1 MRALVY
7 AARNLRRQPARTV
20 FGLLGIISVGA
31 LLLDMLLLSNGLVL
45 SFGKLL
51 DQVGYDVRVTATQAM
66 PSFGARIEEADRLA
80 AELLSLS
87 EVDAVSTLAIF
98 EATVSNP
105 SIDPQETEFWR
116 HSTPATLIGTNGDTR
131 ANWTILEGQGLEFS
145 VHDRPIVIDRETAR
159 IVNLKIGDDIH
170 LIGHC
175 QSEATMQPRTLFTI
189 AGIADFAFSAQGSAW
204 VAGRLHDVGAACGF
218 TGLRKNSPPAQILL
232 VASAEGVSPDRVI
245 AAIQKIRPDLHAFSN
260 EDFLDRLRTGGY
272 SYFQQISRMLTVI
285 TLGFSILLIT
295 TLISVAVNQRLGEI
309 AALRALGLS
318 RLRVVADLVAEAI
331 VLTGLGA
338 LIAIPVGAVMARWLD
353 GILRDFPD
361 IPARLHFFVWDPKAL
376 WLYLGLMTLTT
387 ALSVVYPAWL
397 VWRLPIASTLRDEVL
412 T

>member
-7 AARNLRRQPARTV
+7 ATRNLRRQPARTV

-51 DQVGYDVRVTATQAM
+51 DEIGYDVRVTATQAM
-66 PSFGARIEEADRLA
+66 PTLGARLEDADRTSKELA
-80 AELLSLS
+80 SLP
-87 EVDAVSTLAIF
+87 EIDAVTSLAIF

-105 SIDPQETEFWR
+105 SFDTTNIEFFR
-116 HSTPATLIGTNGDTR
+116 HSADATLIGTNGDTR
-131 ANWTILEGQGLEFS
+131 ANWTLLEGEGLEAS
-145 VHDRPIVIDRETAR
+145 TLARPILIDRETAK
-159 IVNLKIGDDIH
+159 IVDLGIGDEVQIRGSCH
-170 LIGHC
+170 
-175 QSEATMQPRTLFTI
+175 SEATMQPRVIFTVS
-189 AGIADFAFSAQGSAW
+189 GIADFAFSAQGSAW

-218 TGLRKNSPPAQILL
+218 TGHQKDSPPAQVLL
-232 VASAEGVSPDRVI
+232 VASAAGVTPDQVI
-245 AAIQKIRPDLHAFSN
+245 AAIEGVRPDLHAFSN
-260 EDFLDRLRTGGY
+260 ADFLDRIRTGGY
-272 SYFQQISRMLTVI
+272 SYFQQISRMLSII

-318 RLRVVADLVAEAI
+318 RMRVVADLVAEAV
-331 VLTGLGA
+331 VLTGTGA
-338 LIAIPVGAVMARWLD
+338 LIAIPVGAVMAHWLD
-353 GILRDFPD
+353 SILRNFPD
-361 IPARLHFFVWDPKAL
+361 IPARLHFFVWGPQAL
-376 WLYLGLMTLTT
+376 WIYLGLMTLTT